1 MTHFEKTIRNKLNDK
16 TIVELKAILD
26 ICQEKVK
33 TDSLQQEGVELSQW
47 QERVDLVDEI
57 LTYKVNIIFR

>member
-33 TDSLQQEGVELSQW
+33 TDSLRQERVELSQW

-57 LTYKVNIIFR
+57 LTYKVNNIFR

>member
-33 TDSLQQEGVELSQW
+33 ADSLRQEGVELSQW

-57 LTYKVNIIFR
+57 LTYKVNNIFR

>member
-33 TDSLQQEGVELSQW
+33 TDSLRQEGVELSQW

-57 LTYKVNIIFR
+57 VTYKVNNIFR

>member
-57 LTYKVNIIFR
+57 LTYKVNNIFR

>member
-57 LTYKVNIIFR
+57 VTYKVNNIFR